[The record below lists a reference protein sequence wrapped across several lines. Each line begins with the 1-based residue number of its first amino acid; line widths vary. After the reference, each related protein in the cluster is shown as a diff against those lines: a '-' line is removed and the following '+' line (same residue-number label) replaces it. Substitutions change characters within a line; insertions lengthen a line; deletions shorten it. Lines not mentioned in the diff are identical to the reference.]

1 MPEFHLPSYKTR
13 EEQTKGPWTPG
24 KGARRI
30 YRWVQ
35 DTEENWGR
43 SLRAIFWKKAQYLSR
58 KICYSFPG
66 QDICHPKLSIRNMYV
81 CYEKYI
87 SICSDSQAA
96 LKALQTAK
104 TTYPMVQQCQT
115 TLNNIATGHSVGLF
129 WFP

>member
-1 MPEFHLPSYKTR
+1 
-13 EEQTKGPWTPG
+13 
-24 KGARRI
+24 
-30 YRWVQ
+30 
-35 DTEENWGR
+35 
-43 SLRAIFWKKAQYLSR
+43 
-58 KICYSFPG
+58 
-66 QDICHPKLSIRNMYV
+66 MYV